1 MATHEGAMRS
11 TDDGK
16 SWDHVTNG
24 LPWKQILAVSVD
36 SANRRML
43 ATARDARGVYAST
56 DNGVSWK
63 FSAESPLLVR
73 GAVGFHGGYLAITA
87 YNGLEVGPASAS
99 TANASQASNHGGA
112 SK

>member
-11 TDDGK
+11 TDEGK

-36 SANRRML
+36 SANHRML
-43 ATARDARGVYAST
+43 ATAREARGVYAST
-56 DNGVSWK
+56 DNGATWK

-87 YNGLEVGPASAS
+87 YNGLEVGSASAAAA
-99 TANASQASNHGGA
+99 TVSQASNHAGG